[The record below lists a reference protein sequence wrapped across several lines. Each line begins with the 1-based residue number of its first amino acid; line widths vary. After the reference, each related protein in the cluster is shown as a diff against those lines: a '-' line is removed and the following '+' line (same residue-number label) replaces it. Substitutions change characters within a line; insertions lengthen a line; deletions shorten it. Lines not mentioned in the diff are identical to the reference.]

1 MKVIIPV
8 AGAGTK
14 LRPHTYT
21 QPKALIP
28 VAGKPILSFLIDD
41 LLKAGLNDY
50 VFVVGYL
57 GEKIRDFVKSNYP
70 QLNSRFVEQV
80 TREGIGHA
88 VWLTKSLVAKD
99 EEVFVVLGDSVFD
112 VDFKEFAHHPGSV
125 LGIKKVEDP
134 RGFGVAELDAD
145 NTIIRVTE
153 KPQFPK
159 SNMALTGLYK
169 FKESKLL
176 FDTLDELVKKNER
189 THDEIQLTD
198 AIMRMIE
205 KGAKFEGMKV
215 PNWFDCG
222 KKDVLLET
230 NSILLKKFSYA
241 TKEFP
246 PFESTIIIQPVNIGA
261 NCAIRNS
268 IIGPNVTIGANT
280 SIVYSIIKDSI
291 IGSYSVLQDVQL
303 SRSVIGS
310 DATVRGLSQS
320 LNIGD
325 NTEIDL
331 S

>member
-145 NTIIRVTE
+145 NSCYR
-153 KPQFPK
+153 K
-159 SNMALTGLYK
+159 
-169 FKESKLL
+169 
-176 FDTLDELVKKNER
+176 
-189 THDEIQLTD
+189 
-198 AIMRMIE
+198 
-205 KGAKFEGMKV
+205 
-215 PNWFDCG
+215 
-222 KKDVLLET
+222 
-230 NSILLKKFSYA
+230 
-241 TKEFP
+241 
-246 PFESTIIIQPVNIGA
+246 
-261 NCAIRNS
+261 
-268 IIGPNVTIGANT
+268 
-280 SIVYSIIKDSI
+280 
-291 IGSYSVLQDVQL
+291 
-303 SRSVIGS
+303 
-310 DATVRGLSQS
+310 ATVS
-320 LNIGD
+320 
-325 NTEIDL
+325 
-331 S
+331 

>member
-57 GEKIRDFVKSNYP
+57 GEKIRDFVKAKYP
-70 QLNSRFVEQV
+70 GLNAQFVEQA

-88 VWLTKSLVAKD
+88 VWLTKSKVGEN

-145 NTIIRVTE
+145 NIITRVTE

-169 FKESKLL
+169 VKESKLL

-198 AIMRMIE
+198 AIMNMID
-205 KGAKFEGMKV
+205 KGIKFTGLKV

-222 KKDVLLET
+222 KKEVLLET
-230 NSILLKKFSYA
+230 NTILLKKFSYA
-241 TKEFP
+241 TKELP
-246 PFESTIIIQPVNIGA
+246 PYENTIIIHPVNIA
-261 NCAIRNS
+261 PDCAIRNS

-291 IGSYSVLQDVQL
+291 IGSYSVLEDVQL

-331 S
+331 R